1 MALGSQDVAVGAR
14 LTGLVSG
21 GSGLA
26 ARGFR
31 NAAGSLAWDRLA
43 RLRRTRRVQTATTFG
58 LVFLGPLLAVAT
70 FLALGPFSQG
80 ANSPALRLVLL
91 SDLVYILILAALVLG
106 RVARIV
112 ADRRSQSA
120 GSRLH
125 LRLSGVFALVA
136 LVPTVLVAVFAVLTV
151 NIGLEGWFSDRVRSV
166 VGTSLSAAEAY
177 EKQSREDLLADATAL
192 AAYLNVA
199 KQSTFFLRDDQLR
212 PLLTQGQS
220 AVQRGLKEAFL
231 IDGTGTLMTRGE
243 RSYLFDFE
251 QPSPAALTAAR
262 DDGPQV
268 IEDWANNEFRALVN
282 LDAYADRYLYVS
294 RVVDG
299 ELLSLL
305 DDTKETVRLYNQ
317 LESERGRVL
326 FNFGLIYLGFAIILI
341 LAATWLGLWFAERLS
356 RPVGRLAGAAQR
368 VGGGDLDVQVTEEA
382 GDDEIAMLGRLFNQM
397 TRQLKGQREA
407 LLDGHRQT
415 ERRRRLFDS
424 VLSNVTAGVI
434 GLDPEGE
441 VDFINRAAERL
452 LDMNDGV
459 TDVALSEAVP
469 EFSDLFNRLR
479 EAGTPALQEEIR
491 LTRKGKLES
500 LLVRMSVRRNDS
512 GRLEGYVVA
521 FDDVTEL
528 VSAQRMAAWGD
539 VARRIAH
546 EIKNPLTP
554 IALSAERIKRK
565 FRSQVAEPED
575 LEQYTDV
582 IVRQTN
588 DLRRIVDEFSKF
600 ARMPEPDRRENDLT
614 QLLKDAITL
623 QESGQPGVS
632 FKFQIPIGPQVMEL
646 DGTMIS
652 QALTNLIKNAG
663 EAIESLREKA
673 PGTPVS
679 PEIRIEMLA
688 NETEA
693 VIRIMDNGIGLPPD
707 RARLFEP
714 YVTTREKGT
723 GLGLPIVKKIIEEH
737 GGTLA
742 LLDAPVFEG
751 NSHAGAMAE
760 IRLPRLGRK
769 RGRNNMA
776 STGQGG

>member
-1 MALGSQDVAVGAR
+1 VRQVLGTSTGGAAWER
-14 LTGLVSG
+14 LL
-21 GSGLA
+21 
-26 ARGFR
+26 RM
-31 NAAGSLAWDRLA
+31 
-43 RLRRTRRVQTATTFG
+43 RRTRRMQTATTFG

-70 FLALGPFSQG
+70 FLALGPFNQG
-80 ANSPALRLVLL
+80 ASSPLLRLVLL
-91 SDLVYILILAALVLG
+91 ANLVYILVVAALVIA
-106 RVARIV
+106 RVARLV

-151 NIGLEGWFSDRVRSV
+151 NIGLEGWFSERVRSV
-166 VGTSLSAAEAY
+166 VGSSLNAAQAY
-177 EKQSREDLLADATAL
+177 ERQSREDLVEDAVAL

-199 KQSTFFLRDDQLR
+199 RQSAFFLADDQMR
-212 PLLTQGQS
+212 PLLSQGQA
-220 AVQRGLKEAFL
+220 AVQRGLKEAYL
-231 IDGTGTLMTRGE
+231 IDGAGVLRTRGE

-251 QPSPAALTAAR
+251 ALDPAVLERAR
-262 DDGPQV
+262 SEGPQV
-268 IEDWANNEFRALVN
+268 VQDWANNEFRALVH
-282 LDAYADRYLYVS
+282 LEAFADRYLYVS
-294 RVVDG
+294 REVDG
-299 ELLSLL
+299 QLLSLL
-305 DDTKETVRLYNQ
+305 DETQETVRLYNQ
-317 LESERGRVL
+317 LESERGRLL

-341 LAATWLGLWFAERLS
+341 LAAVWLGLWFAERLS

-368 VGGGDLDVQVTEEA
+368 VGEGDLDVQVPEEA

-407 LLDGHRQT
+407 LVDSHRQT

-434 GLDPEGE
+434 GLDPEGR
-441 VDFINRAAERL
+441 VDFVNRAAERL
-452 LDMNDGV
+452 LDMADG
-459 TDVALSEAVP
+459 TPEVALSAAVP
-469 EFSDLFNRLR
+469 EFAPLFDR
-479 EAGTPALQEEIR
+479 LQEGGAGAVQEELR

-521 FDDVTEL
+521 FDDVTQL

-565 FRSQVAEPED
+565 FRGQVEQPED

-588 DLRRIVDEFSKF
+588 DLRRIVDEFSRF
-600 ARMPEPDRRENDLT
+600 ARMPEPDRREQDLT
-614 QLLKDAITL
+614 RLLRDALTL
-623 QESGQPGVS
+623 QESGQPEVRFVS
-632 FKFQIPIGPQVMEL
+632 DIPAGPVLMDL
-646 DGTMIS
+646 DATMIA

-663 EAIESLREKA
+663 EAIESLQEKGA
-673 PGTPVS
+673 PEGLV
-679 PEIRIEMLA
+679 PEIRVLMELG
-688 NETEA
+688 EGEA

-742 LLDAPVFEG
+742 LLDAPVFDG
-751 NSHAGAMAE
+751 QSHAGAMAE
-760 IRLPRLGRK
+760 IRLPFLQRR
-769 RGRNNMA
+769 RGRNVTA
-776 STGQGG
+776 GGQGG